1 MKTIIKSLVCAA
13 LMLLSIGAC
22 ADTIVTAQAV
32 TAKDTMPPPPAPR
45 ALVQLPYLVHLTDS
59 TDYHDNDY
67 IELHILD
74 KAGYNF
80 AKLKKDSL
88 RLWVGGV
95 CFKNMHPL
103 WYNDALQTVE
113 FKLAYDTS
121 EASPWKKF
129 YAYPYYFKFNHITM
143 ASLGTVSAMYTQFTP
158 VAMHLCTTSLWM
170 VLAGYLLIALLCA
183 FLFVKCKGVLKD
195 TSFIGG
201 NVKFTTEDL
210 TVEQCIA
217 QGKIR
222 IKDVQYSIARFQFL
236 FWLLIIFWGVVH
248 IWAVTDTLV
257 TPTATVLILIGISG
271 GTMYI
276 GRLIDVNSP
285 GQPAPAN
292 APAPPAPSPG
302 ELVKGF
308 YDKGQFSKS
317 FIQDILSDGYG
328 VSLHRLQLFI
338 FTVFLGFYFIWFV
351 IYGLELPEFSAT
363 FLGLMGISSTTYAGL
378 KTIEK

>member
-1 MKTIIKSLVCAA
+1 MKTSIKLLLYAA
-13 LMLLSIGAC
+13 LLLLNTGAY
-22 ADTIVTAQAV
+22 ADTIA
-32 TAKDTMPPPPAPR
+32 PPPAPR
-45 ALVQLPYLVHLTDS
+45 KDTLPTTPKIQAPLHYAVHLTDS
-59 TDYHDNDY
+59 GDYHDNDY
-67 IELHILD
+67 LELHITD
-74 KAGYNF
+74 KAAYDF
-80 AKLKKDSL
+80 TKQKKDSL

-95 CFKNMHPL
+95 CFKNMHAL
-103 WYNDALQTVE
+103 WYNDAMQTVE
-113 FKLAYDTS
+113 FKLAYDTA

-129 YAYPYYFKFNHITM
+129 YAYPYYLKFNHITT
-143 ASLGTVSAMYTQFTP
+143 ANLGTSASMYSQFNA
-158 VAMHLCTTSLWM
+158 VAIHLCTTSLWM
-170 VLAGYLLIALLCA
+170 VMAGYLIIILLCT
-183 FLFVKCKGVLKD
+183 FLFVKCKGILKD

-217 QGKIR
+217 QGKVRIR
-222 IKDVQYSIARFQFL
+222 DVQYSIARFQFL

-257 TPTATVLILIGISG
+257 TPTSTVLFLIGISG

-285 GQPAPAN
+285 GQPQGN
-292 APAPPAPSPG
+292 AGTPAPPAPSTG
-302 ELVKGF
+302 DLVKAF

-317 FIQDILSDGYG
+317 FIQDILTDGYG

-351 IYGLELPEFSAT
+351 IYGLELPEFSTT

>member
-1 MKTIIKSLVCAA
+1 MKINIKTFVYAA
-13 LMLLSIGAC
+13 LMLLGTGAY
-22 ADTIVTAQAV
+22 ADTIAMSHMLTP
-32 TAKDTMPPPPAPR
+32 KDSLPPAPKMQ
-45 ALVQLPYLVHLTDS
+45 VQLPYVVHLADS

-67 IELHILD
+67 LELQIVD

-80 AKLKKDSL
+80 AKQKKDSL

-129 YAYPYYFKFNHITM
+129 YAYPYYFTFNHTTM
-143 ASLGTVSAMYTQFTP
+143 AGLGTVSSMYSQFTP
-158 VAMHLCTTSLWM
+158 VAIHLCTTSFWM
-170 VLAGYLLIALLCA
+170 VLAGYLIIILLCA

-201 NVKFTTEDL
+201 DVKFTTENL

-222 IKDVQYSIARFQFL
+222 IRDIQYSIARFQFL

-248 IWAVTDTLV
+248 IWCVTDTLV
-257 TPTATVLILIGISG
+257 TPTTTVLILIGISG

-285 GQPAPAN
+285 AQPPAN
-292 APAPPAPSPG
+292 GAAPVPAPSPG
-302 ELVKGF
+302 ELVKAF

-338 FTVFLGFYFIWFV
+338 FTVFLGFYFIWYV
-351 IYGLELPEFSAT
+351 IYGLELPEFSTT

>member
-1 MKTIIKSLVCAA
+1 MKISIKSFLYAA
-13 LMLLSIGAC
+13 LLLLGFGAS
-22 ADTIVTAQAV
+22 ADTIALAPTV
-32 TAKDTMPPPPAPR
+32 TAKDTMAPPAPKMP
-45 ALVQLPYLVHLTDS
+45 VQLPYAVHLADS

-67 IELHILD
+67 IELHIVD

-103 WYNDALQTVE
+103 WYNDGLQTVE

-121 EASPWKKF
+121 ETSPWKKF
-129 YAYPYYFKFNHITM
+129 YAYPYYFKFNHNTM
-143 ASLGTVSAMYTQFTP
+143 ANLGTASGIYTQFTAVP
-158 VAMHLCTTSLWM
+158 MHLCTTSLWM
-170 VLAGYLLIALLCA
+170 VLAGYLLIGLLCA

-201 NVKFTTEDL
+201 NVTFTAEDL

-222 IKDVQYSIARFQFL
+222 IRDVQYSISRFQFL

-257 TPTATVLILIGISG
+257 TPTTTVLFLIGISG

-276 GRLIDVNSP
+276 GRLIDVSSP
-285 GQPAPAN
+285 AQPAANTPAPA
-292 APAPPAPSPG
+292 PEPSPG
-302 ELVKGF
+302 ELVKAF

-338 FTVFLGFYFIWFV
+338 FTVFLGFYFVWFV
-351 IYGLELPEFSAT
+351 VYGLELPEFSNT

>member
-1 MKTIIKSLVCAA
+1 MNICIKNLVCAA
-13 LMLLSIGAC
+13 LVLLGISAC
-22 ADTIVTAQAV
+22 ADTIVMSHTL
-32 TAKDTMPPPPAPR
+32 TPKDSLPPAPKMQ
-45 ALVQLPYLVHLTDS
+45 VQLPYAVHLADS

-67 IELHILD
+67 LELHIVD
-74 KAGYNF
+74 KAGYSF

-129 YAYPYYFKFNHITM
+129 YAYPYYFKFNHVTM
-143 ASLGTVSAMYTQFTP
+143 ANLGTASTMYTQFTP

-170 VLAGYLLIALLCA
+170 VAAGYLLIILLCA

-195 TSFIGG
+195 TAFIGG
-201 NVKFTTEDL
+201 NVTFTTEDL

-222 IKDVQYSIARFQFL
+222 IRDVQYSIARFQFL

-248 IWAVTDTLV
+248 IWSVTDTLV
-257 TPTATVLILIGISG
+257 TPTSTVLILIGISG

-276 GRLIDVNSP
+276 GRLIDVSSP
-285 GQPAPAN
+285 AQPAN
-292 APAPPAPSPG
+292 TPAPPAPGPG
-302 ELVKGF
+302 ELVKAF

-351 IYGLELPEFSAT
+351 IYGLELPEFSNT